1 MIVHAATGYL
11 WHKTNISV
19 FVTCS
24 IVLYDANIRLDATAF
39 GWNEN
44 VKMDVM
50 RFVNAGKHDTDEE
63 QAKRRYALR
72 LRNECYDG
80 GICVSRFIHMKG

>member
-1 MIVHAATGYL
+1 
-11 WHKTNISV
+11 
-19 FVTCS
+19 
-24 IVLYDANIRLDATAF
+24 
-39 GWNEN
+39 
-44 VKMDVM
+44 MDVM